1 MALTL
6 GDNFSYMGSKPLDA
20 RLKYDTVAAMKA
32 MADSILYDGCLAYCA
47 ATDKTYQWK
56 STNPV
61 DPDLGKWREFTSGS
75 GGASDLADLGDVNLS
90 SPSNNDVLKYDSA
103 SGKWVNGQGGS
114 EVSGHII
121 TNNSGTDMPE
131 RDKLQFQ
138 DMSVTDDST
147 NGKTIVKPNTVTAS
161 RAMVSDSNGKPS
173 ASDTTATEIGY
184 VHGVTGAIQ
193 TQIGNLSN
201 LETTAKNNLV
211 AAINEAAQGG
221 GGSSYT
227 AGDGID
233 ITNEEISTDNMPS
246 ADMSEVISPLP
257 GVMSRRMKY
266 STEEQVIGQWIDGKP
281 VYQKTVTGIIA
292 DTPSSGTSVATEV
305 DLSSLNISSIV
316 RMDGVYASITNPAW
330 TFMLI
335 GRISDNS
342 GADTLTTVQM
352 TYGNT
357 NHKLVIR
364 NSMPGGNGA
373 TFYATLQYTKTTD

>member
-266 STEEQVIGQWIDGKP
+266 STEEQVIGEWIDGKP
-281 VYQKTVTGIIA
+281 LYQKTFVVQL
-292 DTPSSGTSVATEV
+292 SGTSGRI
-305 DLSSLNISSIV
+305 DLSSLNISNAWLFDGFYDGGPSSSCFPLNEVLSTQYSTYTHVNKALTDPSLAYKIDCSCGIV
-316 RMDGVYASITNPAW
+316 RDSTIYVT
-330 TFMLI
+330 
-335 GRISDNS
+335 
-342 GADTLTTVQM
+342 
-352 TYGNT
+352 
-357 NHKLVIR
+357 IR
-364 NSMPGGNGA
+364 
-373 TFYATLQYTKTTD
+373 YTKTTD